1 MNLLKFNKIYLIS
14 ILLAV
19 ITFPFVD
26 SQAAS
31 TTITLT
37 VAGGGLSIS
46 APASGTFGT
55 VASPSDAIFE
65 MGAVT
70 VTDARGASAGA
81 SWTATAS
88 ITALTHSDGVTTIPA
103 TLFRYTAGIPTKT
116 GTVTLTELATTA
128 FDSAA
133 SVVSA
138 TLITGNNSAVWTPLI
153 SIPVPSGTPT
163 GTYTGTITH
172 SVS

>member
-1 MNLLKFNKIYLIS
+1 MNLMKFNKVYLTFS
-14 ILLAV
+14 LLTLIA
-19 ITFPFVD
+19 FPFID
-26 SQAAS
+26 SHAAS

-55 VASPSDAIFE
+55 VASPSNATLE

-81 SWTATAS
+81 SWTATALIS
-88 ITALTHSDGVTTIPA
+88 ALTHSDGTTTIPA
-103 TLFRYTAGIPTKT
+103 TLFRYTADIPTKT
-116 GTVTLTELATTA
+116 GTVTLTELAASA

-138 TLITGNNSAVWTPLI
+138 TLITGNNTAVWTPLI

-172 SVS
+172 SVT